1 MNIEWL
7 SFIECARKRLT
18 PRIRRRRTQEVA
30 DTTDAI
36 RAVACIRS
44 VLCHGFLWAAIVVSR
59 HFFRERLKCGTA
71 EVGRPERSELAAL
84 SAVATIDLY
93 CRVLE

>member
-18 PRIRRRRTQEVA
+18 PRIRRRRTQEIA

-44 VLCHGFLWAAIVVSR
+44 VLCHGFLWAAIVS
-59 HFFRERLKCGTA
+59 TM
-71 EVGRPERSELAAL
+71 AAGL
-84 SAVATIDLY
+84 VVNVPAFPFSTKAFQFV
-93 CRVLE
+93 